1 MPTSAMAFCVT
12 AIVAFF
18 APNGT
23 TTEPDTATN
32 PPARATVT
40 SPGTAADSASATD
53 GPSTVTTFVAVSPA
67 VTYTKSPAPC
77 R

>member
-23 TTEPDTATN
+23 TTEPAQRLLGKGL
-32 PPARATVT
+32 PVLLPQ
-40 SPGTAADSASATD
+40 PH
-53 GPSTVTTFVAVSPA
+53 
-67 VTYTKSPAPC
+67 KLI
-77 R
+77 